1 MKGIFKIIQ
10 IAEIKEPEKA
20 IRLSINQEGI
30 EELAASIEKVGLIN
44 PITVKKSGDKYEIIA
59 GHRRYLSCKKIDKKD
74 IPCMVYP
81 EDYALSA
88 EAKITENISRED
100 LSPME
105 TAAAIDEIIKEKKM
119 SINQVHKFIG
129 KSRGWVGD
137 MLKLLE
143 YPSDLQ
149 VQLHYK
155 ALNVAQ
161 ARELSEILNEQTR
174 IEYTTEAI
182 KIGASA
188 RVCKQWADMWK
199 NAQGIEVTPIDEIA
213 NITPE
218 PTIDYTKM
226 SCVMCNQSVDYR
238 KIRSIYVCP
247 NCLVALLEV
256 KENLKNGNLHR
267 DGDDT
272 NGDDRKL
279 GSDGKKD
286 IEAGGENLLNDRD
299 FKKQEVL

>member
-10 IAEIKEPEKA
+10 TAEIKEPDKA
-20 IRLSINQEGI
+20 LRLSINQEGI
-30 EELAASIEKVGLIN
+30 EELGESIEKVGLIN
-44 PITVKKSGDKYEIIA
+44 PITVKKADGKYEVIA
-59 GHRRYLSCKKIDKKD
+59 GHRRFLACKKIDKKD

-81 EDYALSA
+81 ESYEFSA
-88 EAKITENISRED
+88 EAKITENVVRED

-105 TAAAIDEIIKEKKM
+105 IAAAIDELMKEKKM
-119 SINQVHKFIG
+119 SINQVHKFVG
-129 KSRGWVGD
+129 KSRGWVGE

-143 YPSDLQ
+143 YPPDLQ
-149 VQLHYK
+149 ARLHHGN
-155 ALNVAQ
+155 LNVAQ
-161 ARELSEILNEQTR
+161 ARELTEILNEQTR
-174 IEYTTEAI
+174 IEYTAEAI

-226 SCVMCNQSVDYR
+226 SCAMCNQSIDYR

-267 DGDDT
+267 NGDDP

-286 IEAGGENLLNDRD
+286 IEAGRENLLNDRD
-299 FKKQEVL
+299 FKKQETL